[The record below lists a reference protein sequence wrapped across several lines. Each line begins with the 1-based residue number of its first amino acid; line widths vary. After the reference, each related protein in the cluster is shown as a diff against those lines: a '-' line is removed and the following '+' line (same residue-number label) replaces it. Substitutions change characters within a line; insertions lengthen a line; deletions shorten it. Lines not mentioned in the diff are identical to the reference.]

1 MNDNKIK
8 CFFVWM
14 RNGISFCFTWLMIL
28 LMVWNSLFGIE
39 MVSTTTLGKL
49 LLFVSGGVLLFTIIF
64 CNEIIRRLQFTAR
77 LTSFMIVFAVYESIC
92 FHWMGIFP
100 DNGSIQQ
107 WLIFIA
113 IILLLYF
120 ICIGIY
126 QIYSRKKGVLY
137 TQALQRYQSGES
149 E

>member
-1 MNDNKIK
+1 MKGNKIK

-28 LMVWNSLFGIE
+28 LMVWNSVFGIK
-39 MVSTTTLGKL
+39 MVSTIALGKL

-64 CNEIIRRLQFTAR
+64 SNVIVQKLQFTVR

-92 FHWMGIFP
+92 FYWMGVFP

-120 ICIGIY
+120 ISIGIY
-126 QIYSRKKGVLY
+126 QIYSREKGVLY